1 VGGVGTIRDALV
13 ARVTQRS
20 AGRRVDEPRQRYI
33 GLLRGVN
40 VGGHRVSMD
49 ALRAHV
55 TAFGMGNVATYIA
68 SGNLIFDA
76 PASAAA
82 SAIETELAAHLQH
95 AVGFP
100 MPLFLRTP
108 DELARIV
115 ASDPFTDSFSEADG
129 AQFTTHVGFF
139 RGAPSAAA
147 QAALVGASTDVDDL
161 VVVGRELYWRC
172 RGRFT
177 DSKVVWRPLERAH
190 ALEVT
195 MRNLK
200 TVKTLATKFP

>member
-1 VGGVGTIRDALV
+1 MLATDLGVADVGIWRGAVVVRGA
-13 ARVTQRS
+13 QRGGDT
-20 AGRRVDEPRQRYI
+20 AQQRYV

-40 VGGHRVSMD
+40 VGGHRVSMES
-49 ALRAHV
+49 LRAHV
-55 TAFGMGNVATYIA
+55 TAFGMQNVATYIA

-82 SAIETELAAHLQH
+82 GTIETELAAYLQH

-100 MPLFLRTP
+100 MPVFLRTP
-108 DELARIV
+108 ADLARIV
-115 ASDPFTDSFSEADG
+115 AAVPFAAVDG
-129 AQFTTHVGFF
+129 VQTTIHVGFF
-139 RGAPSAAA
+139 RDAPTERARV
-147 QAALVGASTDVDDL
+147 ALVGASTDFDEL

-172 RGRFT
+172 LGKLS

-195 MRNLK
+195 MRNMK
-200 TVKTLATKFP
+200 TVTSLAEKFA